1 MAATATITSRDK
13 QAQRKI
19 VYGTV
24 VLDSSYATGGESITP
39 PELGLGQ
46 IDFITFTNTTG
57 YKYEF
62 DYTNNKIKSYTSG
75 GTETTSTTDLSSVTA
90 RYMAIGK

>member
-13 QAQRKI
+13 TINRKI

-39 PELGLGQ
+39 ASLGLGQ
-46 IDFITFTNTTG
+46 IDFITFTNASG
-57 YKYEF
+57 YRYEF
-62 DYTNNKIKSYTSG
+62 DYTNNKIMSYTSG
-75 GTETTSTTDLSSVTA
+75 GTETTSTTDLSSITA